1 MAVPSSFAQEA
12 LRLIQGGKIDEA
24 VIQYQLG
31 VKADGRDVDC
41 LVGLGRARLQQGR
54 ADEAKAVWEQL
65 LSVQPQH
72 PEAQSQL
79 ALLRYAAGE
88 HGAMEALFA
97 AAYAPG
103 AGPMEHMNLAWALG
117 KKGDGDG
124 EEREYKKAIAADPK
138 SAFVQMKAGEA
149 ALRRGDPLAA
159 IAHLEPAV
167 ALSPGEAFLH
177 AYLSKAHQQ
186 KGDLEAAAQVLL
198 HGLAKTNEHPVL
210 LEELYLVRWNQGH
223 WADALAAMEKLHGR
237 HPENRH
243 YQYLHA
249 VALNRSGHFREA
261 RALLEPLLS
270 AEPRSPDVRHALSDA
285 FRGLGDL
292 PRAQELLEEAVDL
305 DPLAVGPVNDLSLL
319 LMKQPGGKPR
329 AVELLRRVIE
339 AHPQDSATHYNL
351 AVALKETEPG
361 AALAHAKSAQA
372 SPDKRIRE
380 VADQMI
386 RELSHQRYDIS

>member
-1 MAVPSSFAQEA
+1 MAVPSVFAQEA
-12 LRLIQGGKIDEA
+12 LRLIQAGKIDDA
-24 VIQYQLG
+24 VIQYELG

-54 ADEAKAVWEQL
+54 GAESKAVWEQL

-79 ALLRYAAGE
+79 ALLRFSAGE
-88 HGAMEALFA
+88 PGAMEALFA

-117 KKGDGDG
+117 KNGDGDG
-124 EEREYKKAIAADPK
+124 EEHEYKKAIAAEPK
-138 SAFVQMKAGEA
+138 NAFVQMKAGEA
-149 ALRRGDPLAA
+149 ALRRGDPVAA
-159 IAHLEPAV
+159 LAHLEPAV
-167 ALSPGEAFLH
+167 ALAPGEAFLH

-186 KGDLEAAAQVLL
+186 KGDLEAAAQALL
-198 HGLAKTNEHPVL
+198 KGLVKTDEHPTL
-210 LEELYLVRWNQGH
+210 LEELYLVRWAQGY
-223 WADALAAMEKLHGR
+223 WTDALGAVEKLHQR
-237 HPENRH
+237 HPENRQ

-249 VALNRSGHFREA
+249 VALNRTGHYRDA

-270 AEPRSPDVRHALSDA
+270 AEPPSPDVRHALSDA

-292 PRAQELLEEAVDL
+292 ERAQALLEEAVAL
-305 DPLAVGPVNDLSLL
+305 DPIAVGPVNDLSLL

-329 AVELLRRVIE
+329 AVELLRRVVE
-339 AHPQDSATHYNL
+339 AHPNDAATHYNL
-351 AVALKETEPG
+351 AVALKEAEPG

-380 VADQMI
+380 VAEQMI